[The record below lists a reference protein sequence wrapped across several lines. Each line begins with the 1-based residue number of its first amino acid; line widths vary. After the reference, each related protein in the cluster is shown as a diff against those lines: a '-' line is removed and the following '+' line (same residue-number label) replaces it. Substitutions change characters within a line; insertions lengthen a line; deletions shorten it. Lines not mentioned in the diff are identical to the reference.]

1 MAYFKR
7 DRFGG
12 IAPGVAPR
20 LLAESFGQVAE
31 NVDVESGRLVAL
43 KNDVNVDINTTLNS
57 NAHEGK
63 LDTFSK
69 KSLYFYKDT
78 FFLAFAETNVNVVP
92 PWN

>member
-43 KNDVNVDINTTLNS
+43 KNDINVDINTTLNS

-69 KSLYFYKDT
+69 KSLILTTYRIINLQKDL
-78 FFLAFAETNVNVVP
+78 FCHE
-92 PWN
+92 